1 VAAACANSRLCYC
14 QLLLG
19 GVITAAL
26 QTIKSLLSAVG
37 LEDSV
42 YGIPNYS
49 CVLAVELLNDGDK
62 WAVRLMFQNG
72 PGDVY
77 KVSAA
82 VCTA

>member
-1 VAAACANSRLCYC
+1 V
-14 QLLLG
+14 
-19 GVITAAL
+19 
-26 QTIKSLLSAVG
+26 LSAVG

-62 WAVRLMFQNG
+62 WAVRFMFQNG

-77 KVSAA
+77 KVSADA
-82 VCTA
+82 LQQ